1 MKNGWSAPGRGQT
14 RLRFP
19 LPAQCLQNVGVNKSS
34 LDRALIS
41 VFLIFGLNGII
52 FASWAARIPAAA
64 QSLGIGAAG
73 VGLLLLF
80 SAVGSVCSLP
90 LAGSIAQRIG
100 TAGAVRAGGL
110 TTSAASLIIA
120 ASLAWPNVPLAAAGL
135 LVFGAGV
142 GVWDVAMNLEGAEVE
157 RHFGRTL
164 MPKFHAAFSGGAF
177 VGAMIGAGLS
187 AAGISLSIHLLG
199 ILTIAA
205 VLVILVPR
213 NFLPDSVPAAH
224 GGGTGKQAP
233 PSRFAAWKEGR
244 TLLIGVVVLGAA
256 LTEGAANDW
265 VAKATVDGLGTSE
278 TAGALMFGIF
288 VAAMTATRWVGAR
301 LIDLLGRVPALRIC
315 MTASLAGLLLFVFAP
330 TFWAAAVGAVL
341 WGIGAALGFPMG
353 MSAAGE
359 DPAHAAGRVS
369 VVSTIGYMAFF
380 LGPPVLGF
388 VGEHWGVRNALL
400 LVGAAMLLSILVA
413 PAAAEQ
419 EKIREEASDLT

>member
-1 MKNGWSAPGRGQT
+1 M
-14 RLRFP
+14 
-19 LPAQCLQNVGVNKSS
+19 
-34 LDRALIS
+34 S
-41 VFLIFGLNGII
+41 VFVIFGLNGLI

-64 QSLGIGAAG
+64 ESLGIGAAG
-73 VGLLLLF
+73 VGVLLLF

-90 LAGSIAQRIG
+90 LAGSVAQRIG

-120 ASLAWPNVPLAAAGL
+120 AALFWPNIPLAAGGL
-135 LVFGAGV
+135 LLFGAGI
-142 GVWDVAMNLEGAEVE
+142 GLWDVAMNLEGAEVE
-157 RHFGRTL
+157 RHLRRTV

-177 VGAMIGAGLS
+177 VGAMIGAVLS
-187 AAGISLSIHLLG
+187 AVGISLSLHLLG
-199 ILTIAA
+199 ILVIAT
-205 VLVILVPR
+205 VLVLAVPR
-213 NFLPDSVPAAH
+213 NFLPDQVPVHHDGGAA
-224 GGGTGKQAP
+224 GAP

-278 TAGALMFGIF
+278 TAGAVMFGIF
-288 VAAMTATRWVGAR
+288 VAAMTVTRWFGAR
-301 LIDLLGRVPALRIC
+301 LIDRLGRVPALRIC
-315 MTASLAGLLLFVFAP
+315 MSASLAGLLLFVLAP
-330 TFWAAAVGAVL
+330 NLVLAAVGAVL

-359 DPAHAAGRVS
+359 DPVRAAGRVS

-380 LGPPVLGF
+380 VGPPVLGF
-388 VGEHWGVRNALL
+388 VGELWGIRNALL

-413 PAAAEQ
+413 PAAAER
-419 EKIREEASDLT
+419 KTVAEAAP

>member
-1 MKNGWSAPGRGQT
+1 M
-14 RLRFP
+14 
-19 LPAQCLQNVGVNKSS
+19 
-34 LDRALIS
+34 S
-41 VFLIFGLNGII
+41 VFVIFALNGLI

-64 QSLGIGAAG
+64 ESLGIGAGG

-90 LAGSIAQRIG
+90 LAGSVAQRIG

-120 ASLAWPNVPLAAAGL
+120 ASLFWPNVPMAAGGL
-135 LVFGAGV
+135 LLFGAGI
-142 GVWDVAMNLEGAEVE
+142 GLWDVAMNLEGAEVE
-157 RHFGRTL
+157 RHLRRTV

-177 VGAMIGAGLS
+177 IGAMIGAGLS
-187 AAGISLSIHLLG
+187 AAGISLSLHLLG
-199 ILTIAA
+199 ILTLAT
-205 VLVILVPR
+205 VLVLAVPR
-213 NFLPDSVPAAH
+213 NFLPDPVPAH
-224 GGGTGKQAP
+224 DDDGTPAAA

-265 VAKATVDGLGTSE
+265 VAKATVDGLGSSE

-288 VAAMTATRWVGAR
+288 VAAMTVTRWFGAR
-301 LIDLLGRVPALRIC
+301 LIDRLGRVPALRIC
-315 MTASLAGLLLFVFAP
+315 MSASLAGLLLFVLAP
-330 TFWAAAVGAVL
+330 NLLLAAVGAVF

-359 DPAHAAGRVS
+359 DPAHAASRVS

-380 LGPPVLGF
+380 VGPPVLGF
-388 VGEHWGVRNALL
+388 VGELWGVRNALL
-400 LVGAAMLLSILVA
+400 LVGAAMLLSILFA
-413 PAAAEQ
+413 PAAAERD
-419 EKIREEASDLT
+419 KDEAVPAAS